1 MPGRQSR
8 ARACAT
14 KDRSFGYDMIKG
26 IWQLDADQAARGL
39 YFVGGF
45 QCDAEAAVTYKTILV
60 HCDAG
65 KSVTSRLDVA
75 VGLTQRFNAHLVALH
90 ARPPFQPP
98 AFVESGM
105 DLLLDDYEENVKT
118 SQSAAAAA
126 FTKAID
132 GKEIASE
139 WRAVD
144 GLADSSLI
152 AHARYADLVIVGQ
165 NDPDATTVLPVPSDL
180 PETVALSTGRA
191 VLVVPHIGVQKT
203 PGGTVLLCWN
213 ASRESARAA
222 SEALPLLKAAK
233 QVIVLIVGSKTGD
246 NPGAEPG
253 ASVAAWL
260 SRHGVKVTV
269 QRDSSADADAGSA
282 ILSHAAD
289 HDADLIVMGIYGHS
303 RWRELVLGGASRT
316 LLSSMTAPVLMAH

>member
-1 MPGRQSR
+1 MV
-8 ARACAT
+8 
-14 KDRSFGYDMIKG
+14 KG

-39 YFVGGF
+39 YFVRGF
-45 QCDAEAAVTYKTILV
+45 QCDAEAAVAYKTILV

-65 KSVTSRLDVA
+65 KLVTSRLDVA
-75 VGLTQRFNAHLVALH
+75 VGLTQRFDAHLVALH

-105 DLLLDDYEENVKT
+105 DLLLDDYEENVKIGQT
-118 SQSAAAAA
+118 AAAAA
-126 FTKAID
+126 FTKAIE

-144 GLADSSLI
+144 GSADSMLI
-152 AHARYADLVIVGQ
+152 AHALYADLVIVGQ
-165 NDPDATTVLPVPSDL
+165 NDPDATTVLPAPSDL

-213 ASRESARAA
+213 ASREAARDA

-233 QVIVLIVGSKTGD
+233 QVIVLIVGPQTAADASSV
-246 NPGAEPG
+246 EPG
-253 ASVAAWL
+253 ANVTAWL

-269 QRDSSADADAGSA
+269 QRDTSADADAGSA

-303 RWRELVLGGASRT
+303 RLREMVLGGASRT
-316 LLSSMTAPVLMAH
+316 LLSSMTVPVLMAN